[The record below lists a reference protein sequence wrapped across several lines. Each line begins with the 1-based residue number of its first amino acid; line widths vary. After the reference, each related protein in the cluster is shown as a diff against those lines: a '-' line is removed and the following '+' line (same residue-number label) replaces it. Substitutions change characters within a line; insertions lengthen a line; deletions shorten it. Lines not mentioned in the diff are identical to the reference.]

1 MKQYFR
7 VQRDA
12 WKKRQE
18 RKKAIKEQTKHI
30 HTLTLRE
37 IIAQYLQSRLPVR
50 KQPVQDDNVSIM
62 PSGKVNHIAIILDGR
77 VEDVIRAQNRMTAL
91 LLSEPQFVEF
101 DPKTTYPI
109 LGVTEYVDGKFV
121 NPGQEDAAPPV
132 QHHLHDQEVPE
143 LDPELQAFNLDDF
156 LSLEERESIGILQK
170 EQKD

>member
-7 VQRDA
+7 MQRDA

-37 IIAQYLQSRLPVR
+37 ILAAYLQTKLPVR
-50 KQPVQDDNVSIM
+50 KQSAQDPNVSVM
-62 PSGKVNHIAIILDGR
+62 PSGAVNHIAVVLDGR

-101 DPKTTYPI
+101 DPKQIYPI
-109 LGVTEYVDGKFV
+109 LGVTEYVGGKFM
-121 NPGQEDAAPPV
+121 NPGDEEALAPAMH
-132 QHHLHDQEVPE
+132 QHQSESFD
-143 LDPELQAFNLDDF
+143 LQAFSLDEF
-156 LSLEERESIGILQK
+156 LAEREKESALQK
-170 EQKD
+170 DKED